1 MHAADFELHVSLP
14 PDARFGGTMRDLAA
28 HAARYAGCAEKDAE
42 RYGAAV
48 ETIVVACLERATPGA
63 EVPVILR
70 RGAGP
75 VECLIACD
83 RRFETATNER
93 RITVGWTGEQGTP
106 MCRIALS
113 CDA

>member
-14 PDARFGGTMRDLAA
+14 PDARFGGTMRDLAV
-28 HAARYAGCAEKDAE
+28 HAARYAGCGEKDAE

-48 ETIVVACLERATPGA
+48 ETVVVACLERAKAATN
-63 EVPVILR
+63 VPVILR

-83 RRFETATNER
+83 RRFETPATGGQ
-93 RITVGWTGEQGTP
+93 ITVGWTGEQATL
-106 MCRIALS
+106 MCRITLS
-113 CDA
+113 CDS